1 MKGIIIVNRSGFS
14 AQEYQ
19 ARRIEEELSALG
31 VSTETISDGYR
42 LFGIKDGK
50 CHGFSSGEKP
60 DFAVFLDKDKYLAE
74 LLTAYGIRLFNRA
87 EAIKLC
93 DDKGETCIA
102 LANSGLKMPDTVF
115 APLCY
120 KKDEASVKIAKE
132 TADYAA
138 RRLGFPLVVKESY
151 GSMGTGVML
160 AENATELEKISLE
173 TANKPHLYQQYLS
186 ARKGTDVRVIVIG
199 GKVASAM
206 ERHNPS
212 DFRSNLALGGTG
224 KEIALSD
231 EFAEAA
237 ERAAKILKLDYCGV
251 DLLYGDSGEPYIC
264 EVNSNAFFKGTESV
278 THKNIAKLYAEHV
291 INCINNENNPNNAN

>member
-1 MKGIIIVNRSGFS
+1 MTNEKIAAITAQFTKDIPDGSSLALQQALKNIPDEAYPSIIAIQTKSPVTV
-14 AQEYQ
+14 
-19 ARRIEEELSALG
+19 ILLSIFLGGLG
-31 VSTETISDGYR
+31 VDRFYIGDIGLGVAKLLLGWLT
-42 LFGIKDGK
+42 FGIWPLVDI
-50 CHGFSSGEKP
+50 F
-60 DFAVFLDKDKYLAE
+60 
-74 LLTAYGIRLFNRA
+74 
-87 EAIKLC
+87 
-93 DDKGETCIA
+93 
-102 LANSGLKMPDTVF
+102 
-115 APLCY
+115 LCY
-120 KKDEASVKIAKE
+120 KKDETSVKIAKE
-132 TADYAA
+132 TADCAA

-206 ERHNPS
+206 ERHNPC

-264 EVNSNAFFKGTESV
+264 EVNSNAFFKGSESV
-278 THKNIAKLYAEHV
+278 THKNIAKLYAAHI